1 MRETIYLYA
10 RFFFLTL
17 NFNFVFFVNMF
28 FKLLYGAFL
37 TKMFLCRSSFK
48 NQINLFLIL

>member
-17 NFNFVFFVNMF
+17 NFNFVFFVNML

-37 TKMFLCRSSFK
+37 IKKSFYVEVVLK
-48 NQINLFLIL
+48 IK